1 MIYDWDTMLPERAFR
16 PRGFGNRGGM
26 TLEGGGKG
34 ARPPDF
40 TPLAES
46 MDRVGDRMEKLGM
59 QQLRFGAR
67 QYEQQLPLMQDLV
80 NTNLEGQQ
88 LAMDLARETARERL
102 KYRALEDE
110 LIGEVRRFN
119 EQQARDQF
127 AGQALA
133 DVNQAVGQQR
143 NIASRNLQRMGINP
157 NSGRFAQLN
166 NQYAL
171 QGATLGSQAM
181 NRARSGAQDR
191 ALQMKANAVALG
203 RGLPQQ
209 TLSGIS
215 TAGSAGAQAGNIAQA
230 SAQPMVRGFQGAMGG
245 LQGQMSAI
253 GNQANILNQGYQ
265 NQLAYQAQNNQF
277 MSDLGQLAGFAYG
290 GGYLPFKEGGSV
302 EDPTSGRK
310 SKNQSGKGGLIRGKG
325 TSTSDENPAI
335 NRETGQPILL
345 SNKEYIMRGDAVRK
359 NGKEFMDAIN
369 KGEITVA
376 DFKGKRKSA
385 LRST

>member
-1 MIYDWDTMLPERAFR
+1 MIYDWDIMLPERAFR
-16 PRGFGNRGGM
+16 TRGVGRFGGM
-26 TLEGGGKG
+26 TLEGGKG
-34 ARPPDF
+34 SKPPDF
-40 TPLAES
+40 TPLAQS

-59 QQLRFGAR
+59 EQLRFGAR

-80 NTNLEGQQ
+80 NTQLEGQQ

-119 EQQARDQF
+119 EEQARDQF
-127 AGQALA
+127 SGQALA
-133 DVNQAVGQQR
+133 DVNQAIGTQR
-143 NIASRNLQRMGINP
+143 NVASRNLQRMGINP

-171 QGATLGSQAM
+171 QGSALGSQAM
-181 NRARSGAQDR
+181 NRARQGAQDR

-215 TAGSAGAQAGNIAQA
+215 TAGSSGAQAGNIAQA
-230 SAQPMVRGFQGAMGG
+230 SAQPMVRGYQGAMGG

-253 GNQANILNQGYQ
+253 GGQANILNQGYQ
-265 NQLAYQAQNNQF
+265 NQLAYNQQKNS
-277 MSDLGQLAGFAYG
+277 MLSDAGQLIGMAYG
-290 GGYLPFKEGGSV
+290 GGYLPFKDGGSV
-302 EDPTSGRK
+302 EDPVSGRK
-310 SKNQSGKGGLIRGKG
+310 TKNQSGSGGLIKGKG

-335 NRETGQPILL
+335 NRDNGQPILL

-385 LRST
+385 LRSS